1 VADAEERMA
10 EVTAQM
16 QTEFDF
22 PVLSVNTN
30 GGAYDPGIPEIVE
43 FVVRPA
49 G

>member
-43 FVVRPA
+43 FAVRPA